1 MNTQIKNGIYYK
13 VTGTI
18 NKDTG
23 GTITNPVL
31 KIGLGGIETAQQ
43 TGVYHCEYEVFES
56 EQNYLDGFYF
66 QKAWDAEKGERIK
79 NFTAPYDPELSGAN
93 APEKQ
98 RGILAAQFGWNIE
111 DVVLVEEVE
120 EEVEEV

>member
-1 MNTQIKNGIYYK
+1 MNKIENGVYYK

-31 KIGLGGIETAQQ
+31 KIGLTGIERAQE
-43 TGVYHCEYEVFES
+43 TGVYYCEYEVYTSES
-56 EQNYLDGFYF
+56 EYLGGYYF
-66 QKAWDAEKGERIK
+66 QKAWDAEKGVRIK
-79 NFTAPYDPELSGAN
+79 NFTAPYDAELSGAN

-98 RGILAAQFGWNIE
+98 RGILAAQFGWSVDN
-111 DVVLVEEVE
+111 VEMVADPVPETPAE
-120 EEVEEV
+120 